1 MQYLSPNLAQ
11 SGLYVD
17 ETMVDIECQLELLRR
32 HEALNQLETAESI
45 CIQLLRKY
53 PQHDHVLVA
62 AAAMATRRG
71 AAAVAETLLYRALA
85 SNPFNSAAYLALGMI
100 RYDQEDLQE
109 AERYFRKALL
119 ASPGNSEALRHLGAL
134 LNECG
139 RFNDAASLLMQA
151 HQLSPDSALITQSL
165 ADALQGTGQSQD
177 AYRLYHRVLEQEP
190 DNVNALISISV
201 VCEHLDRM
209 EEALDHLL
217 HARET
222 APENAQVYLNLGG
235 ILRGMLKIDQALVC
249 YEKALAL
256 RPEYQTARWNI
267 CQIELLQGNYRKG
280 FHDFDSRFHTSHPVL
295 VRNSGLPT
303 WNGEPVTGKRILVQ
317 CEQAY
322 GDTIQ
327 FVRYLPLLAEVG
339 ATVVL
344 ENRLT
349 PLNPL
354 LRSLPGVELITDGTT
369 AGQDCDFTI
378 ALLSLPRLLATTL
391 QTIPC
396 AVPYLAPSAQKR
408 EHWRN
413 KLRPD
418 QNLNVGICWAG
429 RKAPDPRRTVPAAC
443 LSVLAAVSR
452 VNWYSL
458 QINEGGVQGEYP
470 PLTPFIDLTGPIR
483 DFEDSAALVSCLD
496 LVISIDSAVA
506 HLAGGLAIPT
516 WLLLPF
522 APDWRW
528 MLGHDDSPWYPTMR
542 IFRQSQPGDWDSV
555 LKRTASALEKVVTL
569 QHNQYRT

>member
-1 MQYLSPNLAQ
+1 VNKTVM
-11 SGLYVD
+11 
-17 ETMVDIECQLELLRR
+17 DIGYQLELLRR
-32 HEALNQLETAESI
+32 HEALDQLEAAESL
-45 CIQLLRKY
+45 CIQLLKKY
-53 PQHDHVLVA
+53 PQHEQLLVDV
-62 AAAMATRRG
+62 AAMATRRG

-100 RYDQEDLQE
+100 LYDQEDPQE

-119 ASPGNSEALRHLGAL
+119 VSPGNKEALRHLGTL

-139 RFNDAASLLMQA
+139 RFNDAVSLLIEA
-151 HQLSPDSALITQSL
+151 HRLSPDSVPITQSL

-177 AYRLYHRVLEQEP
+177 AYRLYNRVLVQEP
-190 DNVNALISISV
+190 DNVNALISMSV

-209 EEALDHLL
+209 EEALEHLL

-235 ILRGMLKIDQALVC
+235 ILRGMLKIDQALGC

-267 CQIELLQGNYRKG
+267 CQIELLRGNYLKG
-280 FHDFDSRFHTSHPVL
+280 FDYFDSRFHTSRPVL
-295 VRNSGLPT
+295 LRNSGLPT
-303 WNGEPVTGKRILVQ
+303 WNGEPVAGKRILVQ
-317 CEQAY
+317 SEQAY

-327 FVRYLPLLAEVG
+327 FVRYLPLLAEMG

-349 PLNPL
+349 PLNQL
-354 LRSLPGVELITDGTT
+354 LRSLSGVDLITDGTT
-369 AGQDCDFTI
+369 AGQTCDFAI

-391 QTIPC
+391 QTIPS
-396 AVPYLAPSAQKR
+396 AVPYLAPSSQKK
-408 EHWRN
+408 EYWRS

-418 QNLNVGICWAG
+418 GNLKVGICWAG
-429 RKAPDPRRTVPAAC
+429 RKLPDARRTIPAAC
-443 LSVLAAVSR
+443 LSALAAVSQ

-458 QINEGGVQGEYP
+458 QINEGGSHFEQP
-470 PLTPFIDLTGPIR
+470 PLNPLIDLTGSIR
-483 DFEDSAALVSCLD
+483 DFEDTAALVSGLD
-496 LVISIDSAVA
+496 LVITIDSAVA
-506 HLAGGLAIPT
+506 HLAGSLAVPT

-528 MLGHDDSPWYPTMR
+528 MLGRDDSPWYPTMR
-542 IFRQSQPGDWDSV
+542 IFRQSQPGDWAGV
-555 LKRTASALEKVVTL
+555 LKRAASALEKFKRDKIYSKVYKEDTDNL
-569 QHNQYRT
+569 N